1 MVVMVLKAGSVAL
14 LLVEV
19 VMVVALETQEL
30 ESTHDDRSVGEVLR
44 HLKAGCNSA
53 PYLTIYGRA

>member
-1 MVVMVLKAGSVAL
+1 L

-53 PYLTIYGRA
+53 PYSTIYGRA